1 MEQQIFRGKSV
12 QRLSSPEQLNDY
24 LRVSSPSVWLCLG
37 AIVILLIGV
46 CVWGVFGRLD
56 TTLHTAAI
64 AQGGAL
70 TCLIREEDAGRVK
83 AGMTVSAGGESAALS
98 GLSDTPQTVP
108 ADTDPYA
115 LHVGGLMAGEW
126 VYTAAAPTELPD
138 GVYEGVITIESV
150 SPMSFVLN

>member
-83 AGMTVSAGGESAALS
+83 AGMTVSAGGESAVLS
-98 GLSDTPQTVP
+98 GLSAVPQTVP

-126 VYTAAAPTELPD
+126 VYTAAAPTGLPD

>member
-24 LRVSSPSVWLCLG
+24 VRVSSPSVWLCLG
-37 AIVILLIGV
+37 AIVLLLIGV

-64 AQGGAL
+64 AQGGTL
-70 TCLIREEDAGRVK
+70 TCLIREEDAGRVQ
-83 AGMTVSAGGESAALS
+83 AGMTVSAGGERTALTALS
-98 GLSDTPQTVP
+98 GAPQAVP
-108 ADTDPYA
+108 EDTDPYA

-126 VYTAAAPTELPD
+126 VYAASAPTELPD

>member
-24 LRVSSPSVWLCLG
+24 VRVSSPSVWLCLG

-64 AQGGAL
+64 ARGGIL

-98 GLSDTPQTVP
+98 GVSGAPQTVP

-126 VYTAAAPTELPD
+126 VYTASAPTELPD
-138 GVYEGVITIESV
+138 GVYDGVITIESV

>member
-24 LRVSSPSVWLCLG
+24 VRVSSPSVWLCLG

-64 AQGGAL
+64 AQGGVL

-98 GLSDTPQTVP
+98 GLSGAPQAVP

-138 GVYEGVITIESV
+138 GVYDGVITIESV

>member
-46 CVWGVFGRLD
+46 CVWGVLGRLD

-64 AQGGAL
+64 AEGGTL
-70 TCLIREEDAGRVK
+70 TCLIREEDAGRVQ
-83 AGMTVSAGGESAALS
+83 AGMTVSAGGERTALAELS
-98 GLSDTPQTVP
+98 GTPQAVLE
-108 ADTDPYA
+108 DTDPYA

-126 VYTAAAPTELPD
+126 VYAATAPTELPD

>member
-1 MEQQIFRGKSV
+1 MENQIFRGKSV

-46 CVWGVFGRLD
+46 CVWGVLGRLD

-64 AQGGAL
+64 ADGGTL
-70 TCLIREEDAGRVK
+70 VCLIREEDANRVQ
-83 AGMTVSAGGESAALS
+83 AGMAVSAGGESTALTALS
-98 GLSDTPQTVP
+98 ETPQAVP
-108 ADTDPYA
+108 ADMDPYA

-126 VYTAAAPTELPD
+126 VYTAAAPTGLPD

-150 SPMSFVLN
+150 SPMSFVFN